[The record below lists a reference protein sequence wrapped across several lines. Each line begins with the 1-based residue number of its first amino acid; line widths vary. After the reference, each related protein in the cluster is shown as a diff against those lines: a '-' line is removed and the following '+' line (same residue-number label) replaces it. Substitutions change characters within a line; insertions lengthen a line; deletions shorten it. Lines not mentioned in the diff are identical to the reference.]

1 MRAPRA
7 TRIRRAFAAYSG
19 ESDMSL
25 FRRFAQD
32 ASGATAIEYALM
44 ASLIAIA
51 IIGAV
56 QLVGTQVSTVFGEV
70 GNALP

>member
-1 MRAPRA
+1 
-7 TRIRRAFAAYSG
+7 
-19 ESDMSL
+19 MSL